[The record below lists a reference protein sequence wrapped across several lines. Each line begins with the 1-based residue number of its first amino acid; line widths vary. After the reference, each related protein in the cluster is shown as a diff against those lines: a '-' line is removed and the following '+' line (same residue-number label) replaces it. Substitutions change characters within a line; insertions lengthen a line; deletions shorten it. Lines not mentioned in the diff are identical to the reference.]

1 MYKEFYGLREYPFN
15 MTPDPQF
22 LFLSRHHRVALDVLL
37 YGIRERKGFIAIT
50 GEVGAGKTT
59 LCRALLNS
67 LDANTKTA
75 LILNPSLSD
84 SQILRAVTEE
94 FRLQPAKTTKKDLYD
109 TINAFLLRELA
120 ANHNVALIVDEA
132 QNLKPSVLEQI
143 RLLSNLETEK
153 EKLLQIVLVGQP
165 ELAEIL
171 DRESLRQLKQR
182 ISLRYHVASL
192 APEEIGEYIA
202 HRLQRGRRRR
212 PDPVGAGSV
221 DVHLLL
227 LARHSPPDQRAVRQG
242 AAGGLH
248 RRDVHHRC
256 DEHPTRHRRHRV
268 PTLVEGGTNGGGRGR
283 MSLVH
288 EALRKAE
295 REKQRKTGAAP
306 SAPPSPHPTATPQPV
321 HTPVGSHARR

>member
-37 YGIRERKGFIAIT
+37 YGISERKGFIAIT

-67 LDANTKTA
+67 LDARTKTA

-84 SQILRAVTEE
+84 YRFCGRSPMSFACSPR
-94 FRLQPAKTTKKDLYD
+94 RRTKKDLYD

-171 DRESLRQLKQR
+171 DRDSLRQLKQR

-192 APEEIGEYIA
+192 APEEIGEYID
-202 HRLQRGRRRR
+202 HRLQSRGRATDASSGRPRR
-212 PDPVGAGSV
+212 
-221 DVHLLL
+221 
-227 LARHSPPDQRAVRQG
+227 
-242 AAGGLH
+242 
-248 RRDVHHRC
+248 
-256 DEHPTRHRRHRV
+256 
-268 PTLVEGGTNGGGRGR
+268 
-283 MSLVH
+283 
-288 EALRKAE
+288 
-295 REKQRKTGAAP
+295 
-306 SAPPSPHPTATPQPV
+306 
-321 HTPVGSHARR
+321 

>member
-37 YGIRERKGFIAIT
+37 YGISERKGFIAIT

-67 LDANTKTA
+67 LDARTKTA

-84 SQILRAVTEE
+84 SQILRAITEE

-120 ANHNVALIVDEA
+120 ANHNVALIIDEA

-192 APEEIGEYIA
+192 EPGEVGEYIE
-202 HRLQRGRRRR
+202 HRLRVAGGDGRIQWAPEALTFIYSYSRGIPRLINVLC
-212 PDPVGAGSV
+212 DKA
-221 DVHLLL
+221 L
-227 LARHSPPDQRAVRQG
+227 LAGYIAETFVIDATNIRRAIEDTECRLPARATEQTSEVL
-242 AAGGLH
+242 AG
-248 RRDVHHRC
+248 
-256 DEHPTRHRRHRV
+256 
-268 PTLVEGGTNGGGRGR
+268 
-283 MSLVH
+283 
-288 EALRKAE
+288 
-295 REKQRKTGAAP
+295 
-306 SAPPSPHPTATPQPV
+306 
-321 HTPVGSHARR
+321 

>member
-37 YGIRERKGFIAIT
+37 YGITERKGFIAIT

-67 LDANTKTA
+67 LDARTRTA

-84 SQILRAVTEE
+84 SQILRAITEE
-94 FRLQPAKTTKKDLYD
+94 FRLQPARTTKKDLYD
-109 TINAFLLRELA
+109 TINNFLLRELA
-120 ANHNVALIVDEA
+120 ANHNVALLIDEA

-171 DRESLRQLKQR
+171 DRDNLRQLKQR
-182 ISLRYHVASL
+182 ISLRYHVAPL
-192 APEEIGEYIA
+192 EPDEISEYIE
-202 HRLQRGRRRR
+202 HRLQVAGADGRIQWA
-212 PDPVGAGSV
+212 P
-221 DVHLLL
+221 
-227 LARHSPPDQRAVRQG
+227 
-242 AAGGLH
+242 
-248 RRDVHHRC
+248 
-256 DEHPTRHRRHRV
+256 
-268 PTLVEGGTNGGGRGR
+268 
-283 MSLVH
+283 
-288 EALRKAE
+288 EALTFIYSYSRGIPRLINVLCDKALLSGYIADTFVIDATNIRRAIE
-295 REKQRKTGAAP
+295 DTECRLHASAAEQA
-306 SAPPSPHPTATPQPV
+306 SEVVA
-321 HTPVGSHARR
+321 G

>member
-22 LFLSRHHRVALDVLL
+22 LFLSRNHRVALDVLL
-37 YGIRERKGFIAIT
+37 FGIRERKGFVAIT

-67 LDANTKTA
+67 LDSATIKTA
-75 LILNPSLSD
+75 LILNPMLSD
-84 SQILRAVTEE
+84 SQILRVICDE

-165 ELAEIL
+165 ELAEL
-171 DRESLRQLKQR
+171 LAQENLRQLKQR
-182 ISLRYHVASL
+182 IALRHHVAPL
-192 APEEIGEYIA
+192 APEEVGEYIH
-202 HRLQRGRRRR
+202 HRLQVAGGDGRVQWTPEAHALIYEYSRGVPRLINVLC
-212 PDPVGAGSV
+212 DKA
-221 DVHLLL
+221 L
-227 LARHSPPDQRAVRQG
+227 LAGYVVEAFIIDASMIQRAIDDTECRQALEV
-242 AAGGLH
+242 AA
-248 RRDVHHRC
+248 
-256 DEHPTRHRRHRV
+256 
-268 PTLVEGGTNGGGRGR
+268 
-283 MSLVH
+283 S
-288 EALRKAE
+288 
-295 REKQRKTGAAP
+295 
-306 SAPPSPHPTATPQPV
+306 
-321 HTPVGSHARR
+321 

>member
-15 MTPDPQF
+15 MTPDPAF

-67 LDANTKTA
+67 LDAKTKTA

-84 SQILRAVTEE
+84 SQILRAITDE

-109 TINAFLLRELA
+109 SINGFLLRELA

-153 EKLLQIVLVGQP
+153 EKLLQIILVGQP

-171 DRESLRQLKQR
+171 DRDSLRQLKQR

-192 APEEIGEYIA
+192 APEEIGEYID
-202 HRLQRGRRRR
+202 HRLSVAGGDGRIQWAPETLTFIYSYSRGIPRLINVLC
-212 PDPVGAGSV
+212 DKA
-221 DVHLLL
+221 L
-227 LARHSPPDQRAVRQG
+227 LAGYIAETFVIDARNIKRAIEDTECRLPASAIERMAEV
-242 AAGGLH
+242 AA
-248 RRDVHHRC
+248 
-256 DEHPTRHRRHRV
+256 E
-268 PTLVEGGTNGGGRGR
+268 
-283 MSLVH
+283 
-288 EALRKAE
+288 
-295 REKQRKTGAAP
+295 
-306 SAPPSPHPTATPQPV
+306 
-321 HTPVGSHARR
+321 